1 MVKLRDKESALTLR
15 KWVFFP
21 PWILLVIMVGFSLI
35 SNEKF
40 IYALNIITNSILDNF
55 AWLFN
60 MTTIL
65 SVFTVIIVYFSPL
78 GNVRIGGRKAKP
90 MMSFTNLTWIT
101 LCTTIAAG
109 ILFWAAAEPLYH
121 MYEPAIYTK
130 NFRWKQS
137 RCCLICNTNHV
148 FRMDMVSICLIY
160 SSDFN
165 ICFCLL

>member
-130 NFRWKQS
+130 ISGGNQS

>member
-65 SVFTVIIVYFSPL
+65 SVFTVIIVLLFSS
-78 GNVRIGGRKAKP
+78 RKC
-90 MMSFTNLTWIT
+90 SHW
-101 LCTTIAAG
+101 
-109 ILFWAAAEPLYH
+109 W
-121 MYEPAIYTK
+121 
-130 NFRWKQS
+130 
-137 RCCLICNTNHV
+137 
-148 FRMDMVSICLIY
+148 
-160 SSDFN
+160 
-165 ICFCLL
+165 